1 MEGIFDLVPVVV
13 CYGNGGDF
21 DGLFGITVLS
31 SLRLTRREGM
41 MGGTALGIDVISRG
55 LFRCASKIQTRLFP
69 KIKNNEK

>member
-41 MGGTALGIDVISRG
+41 MGGNCSGY
-55 LFRCASKIQTRLFP
+55 
-69 KIKNNEK
+69 